1 MKKTYI
7 KPETLLV
14 NLKTESMILASSMMP
29 VDPEPSTP
37 AARQDSWAEWES
49 IW

>member
-14 NLKTESMILASSMMP
+14 NLKTESMMLASSMMP
-29 VDPEPSTP
+29 VDPEPAVP
-37 AARQDSWAEWES
+37 AARQDSWVEWES